1 MHGLTKV
8 LLSPST
14 HVAGL
19 ISRLKI
25 DTKLKLDLLGKITK
39 VYDSIPVYTIRKLSV
54 AEIEENAK
62 YYASKFMGS
71 SLPISFSS
79 KQREE
84 DSTLINLPWN
94 TQMRIYYDS
103 NSITI
108 KRKLNLMEN
117 LIKEEY
123 KVKQQIEI
131 VTSLSEK
138 LRLDKFRLHFE
149 EVKLENVSQIK
160 ASGTNIEGKNLPIV
174 ICRIIAIFRR
184 FINTIPV
191 YGVPSIF
198 LRIAADN
205 LVDSIGIDW
214 RHIEEK
220 PIEYPRII
228 KPEIAAEK
236 ILENLSNTVPDKT
249 ITSDDYVPLA
259 FTIGYLSM
267 PKRWNQTYMQPV
279 YIAKFKPLGHT
290 TLDPILIVP
299 ATTYDYE
306 HISVTG

>member
-138 LRLDKFRLHFE
+138 LRLDKFRLHF
-149 EVKLENVSQIK
+149 
-160 ASGTNIEGKNLPIV
+160 
-174 ICRIIAIFRR
+174 
-184 FINTIPV
+184 
-191 YGVPSIF
+191 
-198 LRIAADN
+198 
-205 LVDSIGIDW
+205 
-214 RHIEEK
+214 
-220 PIEYPRII
+220 
-228 KPEIAAEK
+228 
-236 ILENLSNTVPDKT
+236 
-249 ITSDDYVPLA
+249 
-259 FTIGYLSM
+259 
-267 PKRWNQTYMQPV
+267 
-279 YIAKFKPLGHT
+279 
-290 TLDPILIVP
+290 
-299 ATTYDYE
+299 
-306 HISVTG
+306 